1 MSEELSGDLK
11 YTPISKIKE
20 GSFVVIDGEPCKVVS
35 ISKSKPGKHGAAKAR
50 IVAVGLFDGVKRS
63 IVRPVSD
70 KIPVPIID
78 KREGQ
83 VVNVTG
89 DTVEIMD
96 IETYEYYEVS
106 MPEDEN
112 IRKKIEPGVHVEYW
126 MILNKPKIVSL
137 KRTRG

>member
-1 MSEELSGDLK
+1 MSDEISGDMK
-11 YTPISKIKE
+11 YTPISKVKV
-20 GSFVVIDGEPCKVVS
+20 GSYIVIDGEPCKVVS

-83 VVNVTG
+83 VINVSEES
-89 DTVEIMD
+89 VEIMD
-96 IETYEYYEVS
+96 TETYEYYEVS
-106 MPEDEN
+106 LPDDEN
-112 IRKKIEPGVHVEYW
+112 IRNKIEPGVHVEYW
-126 MILNKPKIVSL
+126 MILNRPKIVSL